1 MTTEQAQK
9 LGQQYDQLTEK
20 IITKVDERKQKE
32 TERLRKLFADSYVLT
47 SEEENKRL
55 ELLNQKY
62 EDEKIKVAEKNQKI
76 KEINDLAASEHREKT
91 HSENVAIQALQ
102 DEMDRIAVQHMTQN
116 QMEQKV
122 ILENMRVQ
130 ASEISARQAEKL
142 LKIVRKQ
149 EIKSLKMRKRHVM
162 TK

>member
-1 MTTEQAQK
+1 EVMTTEQAQK

-62 EDEKIKVAEKNQKI
+62 EDEKIKVAEKN
-76 KEINDLAASEHREKT
+76 
-91 HSENVAIQALQ
+91 
-102 DEMDRIAVQHMTQN
+102 
-116 QMEQKV
+116 
-122 ILENMRVQ
+122 
-130 ASEISARQAEKL
+130 
-142 LKIVRKQ
+142 
-149 EIKSLKMRKRHVM
+149 
-162 TK
+162 